1 MLVNNNMELQ
11 EYTIDIP
18 QDLATNILAFK
29 ESIPDGN
36 HCSNRGGWQID
47 YQDAPPDWI
56 ETTYQAVKDLVPEY
70 TVKRAWINVNGPGH
84 SNRWHRHHVNEY
96 TAVLY
101 IQVPENSGKMEFRV
115 DHINYPIQPVVGK
128 FYIFSSNYM
137 HCVHENK
144 SNDNR
149 ISMAFNLIKR

>member
-1 MLVNNNMELQ
+1 MNLQ
-11 EYTIDIP
+11 EYTVSIP
-18 QDLATNILAFK
+18 DNLAENILAFK

-47 YQDAPPDWI
+47 YQDNPPDWI
-56 ETTYQAVKDLVPEY
+56 VSTYEQVKTHLADFQ
-70 TVKRAWINVNGPGH
+70 VKRAWINVNGPGH
-84 SNRWHRHHVNEY
+84 SNRWHRHHIDDY

-115 DHINYPIQPVVGK
+115 DHVFYPIQPIVGK
-128 FYIFSSNYM
+128 LLMFSSNYM

-144 SNDNR
+144 SQENR
-149 ISMAFNLIKR
+149 ISLAFNLIRKE